1 MRVMRALISL
11 SLLALLA
18 IWLDV
23 GALLDQLR
31 AVEAEWLVAALAL
44 AVAQVTIS
52 AWRWRYTAERL
63 GLPLPPGVAVREY
76 YLATFL
82 NQVLPGGVLGDVSR
96 AWRHAQ
102 AGAAARAVHAVIIER
117 VSGQLVMLAIAV
129 VSGLYLAI
137 IVPEGPASRVALFVA
152 GGGILVVVAVLGLAR
167 RRMLAVT
174 NEPGA
179 SEPGVSE
186 PGASEPAPRFVAS
199 LSHAL
204 LQHPALETQL
214 AVSALIVATYLA
226 TGWVAGSALAL
237 GLPAL
242 QLLALT
248 AVMLVAMLVPVTV
261 AGWGLREALAAAVWG
276 AVGRSAVEG
285 VALSVTYGL
294 FVLVGSLPGA
304 LVLLGRRH
312 AERSK
317 SNTTSSPSTT

>member
-1 MRVMRALISL
+1 MRVLRTVVSL

-18 IWLDV
+18 IWLDL

-31 AVEAEWLVAALAL
+31 AVEAQWLVAALAL
-44 AVAQVTIS
+44 AVAQVTVS
-52 AWRWRYTAERL
+52 AWRWRFTAQRL
-63 GLPLPPGVAVREY
+63 GLRLPLGVAVREY

-129 VSGLYLAI
+129 LSGLYLAI
-137 IVPEGPASRVALFVA
+137 IVPEGPASRVALFLA
-152 GGGILVVVAVLGLAR
+152 GGGILLVVAVLGLAR
-167 RRMLAVT
+167 RRMLEVT
-174 NEPGA
+174 DEPDA
-179 SEPGVSE
+179 SES
-186 PGASEPAPRFVAS
+186 APRFVAS

-204 LQHPALETQL
+204 LQRPALETQL
-214 AVSALIVATYLA
+214 VVSALIVATYLA

-242 QLLALT
+242 QLLALI

-285 VALSVTYGL
+285 VALSVTYGV